1 MLSGSK
7 GVIDV
12 TRAEALKLV
21 AILEAAYPRQELR
34 EETAAIYA
42 QFLQDLDYQI
52 ASKVVQNHIRNERWF
67 PTIAE
72 LREACVE
79 MVHVIP
85 TPETAMEL
93 IRMASQTASYQLIKG
108 NELLMQAVASVGGIE
123 RLGRSENPEPLYR
136 QAREAYE
143 NLRKRE
149 IRRLK
154 STPAVG
160 MLGPGEQRKSLE
172 GRWEGDT
179 DEEEAF

>member
-1 MLSGSK
+1 M
-7 GVIDV
+7 

-21 AILEAAYPRQELR
+21 AILEAAYPRQDLR
-34 EETAAIYA
+34 EETAAVYT
-42 QFLQDLDYQI
+42 QFLQDLDYRV

-79 MVHVIP
+79 MVHTIP
-85 TPETAMEL
+85 TTETAMEL
-93 IRMASQTASYQLIKG
+93 IRTAAQNANYQLIRS
-108 NELLMQAVASVGGIE
+108 NDLLMQAVASVGGLE
-123 RLGRSENPEPLYR
+123 RIGRSENPEFLYR
-136 QAREAYE
+136 QAKEAYE

-149 IRRLK
+149 IRRLQ